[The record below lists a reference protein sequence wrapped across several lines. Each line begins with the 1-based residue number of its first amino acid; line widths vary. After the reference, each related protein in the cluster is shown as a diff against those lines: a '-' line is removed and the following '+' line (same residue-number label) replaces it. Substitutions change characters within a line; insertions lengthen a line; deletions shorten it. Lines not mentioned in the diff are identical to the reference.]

1 MGFVPATK
9 KLIMKK
15 SFIIAIIAA
24 LPAFAQQE
32 APTENPAPQPRHWG
46 AAGEMPNRE
55 EMKHKMLEKFD
66 ADKDGQL
73 SDAEKEAIKAE
84 MKNRHGKRGERP
96 QGEMPKFGN
105 KRGERPQGEMPKFG
119 NKRGECPQ
127 GEMPK
132 FGNKRGERPQGQM
145 PQQLLEKFDTDKD
158 GQLSDTEKEAMKDGM
173 KKRLH
178 KREMNNNM
186 LEKFDTDKD
195 GKLSDEEK
203 KALREAR
210 PDKKHGKGPRGPKG
224 GNKRGKRPAAPQQG
238 ADVPTTLPL

>member
-1 MGFVPATK
+1 
-9 KLIMKK
+9 MKK
-15 SFIIAIIAA
+15 SLIIALCAA
-24 LPAFAQQE
+24 LPVFAQEE
-32 APTENPAPQPRHWG
+32 APTAPQPRHWG

-55 EMKHKMLEKFD
+55 EMKRKMLEKFD
-66 ADKDGQL
+66 ADKDGKL
-73 SDAEKEAIKAE
+73 SDTEKEAIKAE
-84 MKNRHGKRGERP
+84 MKNRHGKRGNRP
-96 QGEMPKFGN
+96 EG
-105 KRGERPQGEMPKFG
+105 
-119 NKRGECPQ
+119 
-127 GEMPK
+127 MPK

-158 GQLSDTEKEAMKDGM
+158 GQLNDTEKEAMKDGM

>member
-1 MGFVPATK
+1 
-9 KLIMKK
+9 MKK
-15 SFIIAIIAA
+15 TLIIALCAA
-24 LPAFAQQE
+24 LPVFAQEE
-32 APTENPAPQPRHWG
+32 APTAPQPRHWG
-46 AAGEMPNRE
+46 AAGEMPQMKKRE
-55 EMKHKMLEKFD
+55 EMKRKMLEKFD

-84 MKNRHGKRGERP
+84 MKGRHGKRGERP
-96 QGEMPKFGN
+96 EGEMPKFGN
-105 KRGERPQGEMPKFG
+105 KRGERPEGQ
-119 NKRGECPQ
+119 
-127 GEMPK
+127 MPK

-158 GQLSDTEKEAMKDGM
+158 GQLNDAEKEAMKDGM

-186 LEKFDTDKD
+186 LEKFDADKD

-210 PDKKHGKGPRGPKG
+210 PNKKHGKGPRGPKF
-224 GNKRGKRPAAPQQG
+224 GNKRGERPVAPQQG
-238 ADVPTTLPL
+238 ANVPVTLPL